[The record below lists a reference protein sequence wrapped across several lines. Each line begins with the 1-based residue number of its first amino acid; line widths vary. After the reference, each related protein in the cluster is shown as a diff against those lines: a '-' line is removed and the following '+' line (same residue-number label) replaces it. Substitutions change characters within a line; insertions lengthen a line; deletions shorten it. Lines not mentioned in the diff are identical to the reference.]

1 MIRKLMSE
9 VILLVIASLAIV
21 SIISV
26 LNFALTTPVDPQIEP
41 NRIATIKWSTII
53 LTNTSLFVLGWGL
66 LSGLQKRIARI
77 KQLEKKLYEIREEEQ
92 DSV

>member
-1 MIRKLMSE
+1 
-9 VILLVIASLAIV
+9 
-21 SIISV
+21 
-26 LNFALTTPVDPQIEP
+26 
-41 NRIATIKWSTII
+41 
-53 LTNTSLFVLGWGL
+53 LFVLGWGL